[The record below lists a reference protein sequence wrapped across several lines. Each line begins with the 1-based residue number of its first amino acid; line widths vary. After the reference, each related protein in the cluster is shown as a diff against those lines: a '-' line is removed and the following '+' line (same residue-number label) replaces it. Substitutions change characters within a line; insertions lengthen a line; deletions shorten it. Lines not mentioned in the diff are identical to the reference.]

1 MEQIFLALAFIMIPL
16 MMLWHSR
23 KKKWTY
29 FCYTLLY
36 FFNCIQRVVIW
47 L

>member
-1 MEQIFLALAFIMIPL
+1 MEQIFLGLAFIMIPL
-16 MMLWHSR
+16 MMLWYSR

-36 FFNCIQRVVIW
+36 VFFNCIQR